1 MKAWKFMARTMGR
14 CASKMVGTRSA
25 MVKTVKTPT
34 GWADETTT
42 GPKLPQ
48 KMTISYGKWSTATE
62 MMYN

>member
-25 MVKTVKTPT
+25 MVKNVKTPT

-48 KMTISYGKWSTATE
+48 KMSISYGK
-62 MMYN
+62 